1 MTTMNMQSNWTEYT
15 LEDLLS
21 YEQPTPYIVESKD
34 YSDGYDTP
42 VLTAGKSFII
52 GYTNETSGIYDKLP
66 VIIFDDFTTST
77 QYVNFPFKVKS
88 SAMKI
93 LTANTEL
100 VIPKFIFYRMQI
112 IEFDHSTHKRYWIQQ
127 YSKIKVKIPPVP
139 EQERIV
145 AKIEELFSEL
155 DNGVETLKKTKQQ
168 LAVYRQAVLK
178 ESFGEIKEYIP
189 LGKITVSRLG
199 KMLDKEK
206 NTGILQPYLRNIN
219 VRWFSFDLSDLLEMR
234 IEPEENEKY
243 SATKGDLIICEG
255 GEPGRCAIW
264 EQDETIFYQK
274 ALHRVRFTDD
284 SNPKFYMYY
293 FWFAAQTGKLNPFF
307 TGMGIKHLTG
317 QSLVKVPVPTA
328 RKEEQDFIVQEI
340 ESRLSVCDSIEK
352 TVDTALQQAEAMRQS
367 ILKKAFKGEL

>member
-1 MTTMNMQSNWTEYT
+1 MQKVR
-15 LEDLLS
+15 LLS
-21 YEQPTPYIVESKD
+21 VCDVYQPQTIATKEFCPTGKYIVYGANGAIGHYTKYNHAESEILMACRGATCGAINVSQPYSWINGNAMVITPNGTIDISKKYLQYYLTYCNKEDIITGTAQPQITRQNLKD
-34 YSDGYDTP
+34 
-42 VLTAGKSFII
+42 FQI
-52 GYTNETSGIYDKLP
+52 
-66 VIIFDDFTTST
+66 VICDID
-77 QYVNFPFKVKS
+77 
-88 SAMKI
+88 
-93 LTANTEL
+93 
-100 VIPKFIFYRMQI
+100 
-112 IEFDHSTHKRYWIQQ
+112 
-127 YSKIKVKIPPVP
+127 
-139 EQERIV
+139 EQNRIV
-145 AKIEELFSEL
+145 TKIEELFSEL

-243 SATKGDLIICEG
+243 SVTKGDLIICEG

-328 RKEEQDFIVQEI
+328 RKEEQDLIVQEI
-340 ESRLSVCDSIEK
+340 ESRLFVCESIEK

-367 ILKKAFKGEL
+367 ILKKAFEGEL